1 MQFGICVCFLHYV
14 SKGMSCHKAILV
26 IPGRAIFFIITY
38 ILSPCYFWE
47 IWPLCATK
55 ITFDHLLIRI
65 YGYMNKVYKY
75 SMYIYIYIY
84 IYIVRVKI
92 AYRLYWVQCSIKIIM
107 IKILKMPTVIIVIIT
122 IMALFFVFFIYI
134 TLFFFCF
141 YLFISEKNVNQCIY
155 NSFLYSKVKW
165 E

>member
-38 ILSPCYFWE
+38 ILSPCSFWE

-75 SMYIYIYIY
+75 SMYIYIYI
-84 IYIVRVKI
+84 VRVKI

-107 IKILKMPTVIIVIIT
+107 IIILKMPTVIIVIIT